1 MPQPFHSWG
10 MKRDKKGSYTLT
22 LSPQTNQLIKIIF
35 TWRLQQVLQ
44 LSFNICIDKARTC
57 LFCSVNCIA
66 CLVSWTPTFPACVN
80 IWIVRENSI
89 ALFAVMYFW
98 CKVCIE
104 KSPKFFIIKFPK
116 DLHSGNA
123 FCIVQRTSFEEEAEK
138 LFLKKHDNKHIS
150 TFRSSLS
157 LSWSLSSSLLE
168 DSELE
173 KSLSEKSLSEKSLSE
188 KSLSNSELLG
198 VSVDMSASLWSQD
211 VFAPW
216 RFWCGNFGLSQCKSS
231 LVCMSEM

>member
-104 KSPKFFIIKFPK
+104 KSPKFFIIFSFLKTCTAGTPFALYKEHPLK
-116 DLHSGNA
+116 KKQRNYFLKNMTINTFQHSGPHYRWA
-123 FCIVQRTSFEEEAEK
+123 DHCPLR
-138 LFLKKHDNKHIS
+138 
-150 TFRSSLS
+150 
-157 LSWSLSSSLLE
+157 
-168 DSELE
+168 
-173 KSLSEKSLSEKSLSE
+173 
-188 KSLSNSELLG
+188 
-198 VSVDMSASLWSQD
+198 
-211 VFAPW
+211 
-216 RFWCGNFGLSQCKSS
+216 C
-231 LVCMSEM
+231 